1 MWKGF
6 AVLVHSNFQ
15 PILIECILDILQP
28 LLADAIQE
36 HKCGPADGMPIVH
49 VLLTKSAPFCRLM
62 STPGNIL
69 TQQSG
74 HNRSHQGEV
83 KLIMGEKAGLSS

>member
-1 MWKGF
+1 MF
-6 AVLVHSNFQ
+6 
-15 PILIECILDILQP
+15 DILQP
-28 LLADAIQE
+28 LLTDATQE
-36 HKCGPADGMPIVH
+36 HKCGPTDAMPIVH
-49 VLLTKSAPFCRLM
+49 VLLMKSARLM

-74 HNRSHQGEV
+74 HNRSHLSEI